1 MTDSRLET
9 SGEIRGSFDS
19 AEQSVTGS
27 RSRRWR
33 LFVFLIAGL
42 VCLFFLDLMTGSV
55 SIAPDQVV
63 RILFGGEGLRE
74 SWSTIIWLF
83 RLPKAVTAVFAGAG
97 LALSGLLMQTLFRNP
112 LAGPSVLGISAG
124 ASLGVAVVVLSAA
137 NGGIGTRFIEGL
149 GLYGKMGI
157 VASSALGSAGVL
169 GVVILMARR
178 VNNVMTL
185 LIVGILCGFAI
196 NAAVGVLIHFSV
208 AELIQAYV
216 TWTFGSFGAATWS
229 DLRLFVP
236 VMVAAVIGCLLIR
249 KPLNGML
256 LGEDYA
262 RSMGLRILP
271 LRVFVI
277 VLTALLTGATTAFCG
292 PVAFIGVAVPHLARM
307 VMDNSDHRALLP
319 ATALLGAMTA
329 LAADLLAQLPGSHA
343 VLPLNAVTALIGSP
357 VIIWLIF
364 HRRNLQRTFG
374 G

>member
-1 MTDSRLET
+1 M
-9 SGEIRGSFDS
+9 GSNC
-19 AEQSVTGS
+19 
-27 RSRRWR
+27 RWG
-33 LFVFLIAGL
+33 LFLFLIAGA

-137 NGGIGTRFIEGL
+137 NGGIGTSFIEGL

-196 NAAVGVLIHFSV
+196 NAAVSVLIHFSV

-216 TWTFGSFGAATWS
+216 TWTFGSFGSATWS

-236 VMVAAVIGCLLIR
+236 VMITAVIGCQFIR

-271 LRVFVI
+271 LRIFVI
-277 VLTALLTGATTAFCG
+277 VLTALLTGTTTAFCG

-307 VMDNSDHRALLP
+307 VMDSSDHRVLLP

-329 LAADLLAQLPGSHA
+329 LTADLLAQLPGSHA